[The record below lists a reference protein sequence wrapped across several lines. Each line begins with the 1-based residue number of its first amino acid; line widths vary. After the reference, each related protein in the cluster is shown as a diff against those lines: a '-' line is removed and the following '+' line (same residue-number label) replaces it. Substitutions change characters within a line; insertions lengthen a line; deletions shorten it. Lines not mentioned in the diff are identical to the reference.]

1 MEAYG
6 ANQSAAALAFESAWT
21 AELHNR
27 GYQSGYYSSSSSGI
41 ADLVANYSNYNMP
54 DIIDVANW
62 NGVASTDDPA
72 VPSNLWANQQRIH
85 QYDGPGTE
93 SYGGVQIDIDH
104 DYLDVVSGTVPLSG
118 GNAYTPLGPVR
129 VLDTRAAIG
138 VSTTT
143 AVQSGQTVSLRVAGV
158 DGVPASGVTAVAL
171 NVTVTAP
178 TSSGVLTVYPDGLA
192 RPVASNLNWVAG
204 QTVPNQVIVP
214 VVNGTVDFFNNSPG
228 TVHIVADLGGYFSH
242 DPTASGYTP
251 VTPARVLDTRAA
263 IGVSTTTAVQP
274 GQTVP
279 LQVAGAGGVPAS
291 GVTAVALNVTVTAP
305 TSPGVLTVY
314 PDGQPRP
321 TASNLNYVAGQ
332 TVPNQVIVP
341 VVNGTVDFFNNSPGT
356 VHIVADVAGYFSH
369 DATAGTYT
377 PVAPLR
383 VLDTRAAIGIGTTT
397 PLASGQTVTL
407 QVTGLPVSGVTA
419 VVLNV
424 TVTQPS
430 SPGVLTVYPDDPR
443 PLASNLNWVAG
454 QTVPNLVIVPAVN
467 GTVKIFNNSPG
478 TVHVVADLAGFFT
491 Q

>member
-1 MEAYG
+1 
-6 ANQSAAALAFESAWT
+6 
-21 AELHNR
+21 
-27 GYQSGYYSSSSSGI
+27 
-41 ADLVANYSNYNMP
+41 
-54 DIIDVANW
+54 
-62 NGVASTDDPA
+62 
-72 VPSNLWANQQRIH
+72 
-85 QYDGPGTE
+85 
-93 SYGGVQIDIDH
+93 
-104 DYLDVVSGTVPLSG
+104 
-118 GNAYTPLGPVR
+118 
-129 VLDTRAAIG
+129 
-138 VSTTT
+138 
-143 AVQSGQTVSLRVAGV
+143 VQSGQTVPLR
-158 DGVPASGVTAVAL
+158 
-171 NVTVTAP
+171 
-178 TSSGVLTVYPDGLA
+178 
-192 RPVASNLNWVAG
+192 
-204 QTVPNQVIVP
+204 
-214 VVNGTVDFFNNSPG
+214 
-228 TVHIVADLGGYFSH
+228 
-242 DPTASGYTP
+242 
-251 VTPARVLDTRAA
+251 
-263 IGVSTTTAVQP
+263 
-274 GQTVP
+274 
-279 LQVAGAGGVPAS
+279 VAGAGGVPAS

-397 PLASGQTVTL
+397 PLASGQTMTL
-407 QVTGLPVSGVTA
+407 QVAGLPGSGVTA